1 MITHIFKTHDSVS
14 NSVFCKWLLL
24 LVTARTE
31 NWKFKQGLR
40 FLDISHCVGPLVM
53 VQRYQK
59 WSFGMNLLCCGLL
72 HIETDLVVVSA
83 LLMFLE
89 RGLSCTSKNF
99 LSLKSR
105 VITATIFSIEC
116 VFIQDLLGNITSSSY
131 LKGLDGKRCFW

>member
-1 MITHIFKTHDSVS
+1 
-14 NSVFCKWLLL
+14 
-24 LVTARTE
+24 
-31 NWKFKQGLR
+31 
-40 FLDISHCVGPLVM
+40 
-53 VQRYQK
+53 
-59 WSFGMNLLCCGLL
+59 MNLLCCGLL

-131 LKGLDGKRCFW
+131 LKGLDGKRCF